1 MIRSLT
7 IGLPVGARSTAE
19 IEAGSRNLL
28 AEARQALG
36 VAGMAPRTTRYTL
49 PAVGVE
55 GESEGTVYS
64 TLKWIDRLASETDVR
79 WFCLPVDFCS
89 DGPRNHRLGAALDV
103 IGRFPRVF
111 INLMVA
117 SEFRVCVPA
126 VNDAASLICRI
137 ARKSNNGFDN
147 FRVGISCGCPANT
160 PFFPY
165 SRHEGDQ
172 IAFSF
177 ALEITGIATALADE
191 LGTAPPLD
199 LFRDRLVER
208 LTEKLRR
215 IDYLGQKLSQQ
226 SGHVYAG
233 LDASFAPFPDGE
245 TSVAGLIERLLGGP
259 VGSHGS
265 VFVTSLL
272 SDAIRASLRESS
284 ALSVGFNGVMFSLL
298 EDNAL
303 AKANNRRSLGLDTLV
318 ALSSVCG
325 CGIDMVPVSGTTFP
339 EEIAALTLDVAAL
352 ALALHKP
359 LGVRVLPIPNRAS
372 NEFTEFNLDFL
383 CDTRVIGLQTHDR
396 RLATADP
403 AFSYVAPRISLNPPH
418 GK

>member
-7 IGLPVGARSTAE
+7 IGLPAGSKSTAE

-28 AEARQALG
+28 AEARRALC
-36 VAGMAPRTTRYTL
+36 VAGMVPRTTRYTL
-49 PAVGVE
+49 PPVGTE
-55 GESEGTVYS
+55 GESEGVVHS
-64 TLKWIDRLASETDVR
+64 TLKWIDRLAAETDVR
-79 WFCLPVDFCS
+79 WFCLPLDFS
-89 DGPRNHRLGAALDV
+89 SEGPRSHRMAAALDI
-103 IGRFPRVF
+103 IGRFPRLF

-126 VNDAASLICRI
+126 VNDAASLIGKI

-147 FRVGISCGCPANT
+147 FRVGMSCGCPANT

-177 ALEITGIATALADE
+177 AVETTGIATALLAE
-191 LGTAPPLD
+191 LDTAPPID
-199 LFRDRLVER
+199 VFRDRLVER
-208 LTEKLRR
+208 LAEELQR
-215 IDYLGQKLSQQ
+215 IDGLGQKLSQRT
-226 SGHVYAG
+226 GHVYAG
-233 LDASFAPFPDGE
+233 LDASFAPYPDGE
-245 TSVAGLIERLLGGP
+245 TSVAGLIECLLGGP

-265 VFVTSLL
+265 VFVTSVLT
-272 SDAIRASLRESS
+272 DAIRAALRESC
-284 ALSVGFNGVMFSLL
+284 ALSVGLNGVMFSLL

-303 AKANNRRSLGLDTLV
+303 AKANSRRSLGLDTLV

-339 EEIAALTLDVAAL
+339 EEIAALTFDMAAL

-359 LGVRVLPIPNRAS
+359 LGVRVLPIPNRAV

-383 CDTRVIGLQTHDR
+383 CDSRVIGLQPHDR
-396 RLATADP
+396 RLTTADP
-403 AFSYVAPRISLNPPH
+403 VFSYVAPRIVASPSH